1 MTRTEIINQLIKIYG
16 YESYCEV
23 GVDNPAINFNKIIC
37 KDKVGVDPNP
47 RARATFGITSDQ
59 FFNRTKKTFSCY
71 FIDGLH
77 TAEQVER
84 DIQNALDRLDDG
96 GSIICHDMN
105 PTTELIQRVPRES
118 GEWCGNVWQ
127 GWLKFRQRKDL
138 SMHVLDTD
146 YGVGV
151 IRKGVNKDSDK
162 MFHEVQENPSFD
174 KWMLYKKEWSNII
187 PVELEPVSICIPVF
201 EQYGEGSRTLK
212 ELLLTIRQLKGKFE
226 VIVSDNSEGDKLKK
240 VCEMPAFKH
249 IDLTYFKNPKKGV
262 SANTNAAIAKAKYN
276 LIKPM
281 YMDDLFLHPDAIN
294 QIAFALKFDHW
305 VACYGQSINASG
317 RPERYRRPKYSEG
330 IIGGQNT
337 IGMPSVI
344 AYRKNGIKFDTKLK
358 TLLDCSFYY
367 EMFQKY
373 GEPGY
378 LKQNLIGSRYWDK
391 STSRQQGNLT
401 KEELPIINKKHGL
414 NLMA

>member
-1 MTRTEIINQLIKIYG
+1 MTRTEIINNLIKIYG
-16 YESYCEV
+16 YESYLEI
-23 GVDNPAINFNKIIC
+23 GVDNPAINFNRIIC
-37 KDKVGVDPNP
+37 KEKTGVDPNP
-47 RARATFGITSDQ
+47 QARATFQLTSDQ
-59 FFNRTKKTFSCY
+59 FFSRIKKSY
-71 FIDGLH
+71 DIIFIDGLH
-77 TAEQVER
+77 TEEQAFR
-84 DIQNALDRLDDG
+84 DIENALLRINAG
-96 GSIICHDMN
+96 GSIVCHDMN
-105 PTTELIQRVPRES
+105 PTTKEMAAVPRIQ
-118 GEWCGNVWQ
+118 GEWCGDVFKA
-127 GWLKFRQRKDL
+127 WLKFRSMKDL
-138 SMHVLDTD
+138 TMHVLDTD
-146 YGVGV
+146 YGVGI
-151 IRKGVNKDSDK
+151 IRKGT
-162 MFHEVQENPSFD
+162 QNPID
-174 KWMLYKKEWSNII
+174 LLWTPTYEEWSELKVKASNII
-187 PVELEPVSICIPVF
+187 PIDLEPVSICIPVF
-201 EQYGEGSRTLK
+201 EQYGEGARTLK

-226 VIVSDNSEGDKLKK
+226 VIVSDNSEGDKLQKI
-240 VCEMPAFKH
+240 CGMPAFKH
-249 IDLTYFKNPKKGV
+249 LDLTYFKNPKKGV
-262 SANTNAAIAKAKYN
+262 SANTNAAISKAKYN

-305 VACYGQSINASG
+305 VACYGQSLNASG

-337 IGMPSVI
+337 LGMPSVI

-401 KEELPIINKKHGL
+401 QQELPIINKKHGL